1 MTDALNT
8 EARARE
14 VLAAWLGPVGI
25 ATPFVGAINVGYLGL
40 LDLVRQAFAADP
52 TCKNALQ
59 VQEPAF
65 ARPADDAAV
74 LAEREA
80 CARVADKSKIP
91 VPQYSENPQQDFQR
105 TVAPIINQTSSA
117 IAIAIRARS
126 DAAGEA
132 K

>member
-1 MTDALNT
+1 MTDALNS
-8 EARARE
+8 EARATVVQSLIVPGLCDVCRKP
-14 VLAAWLGPVGI
+14 LSAHDTGAGI
-25 ATPFVGAINVGYLGL
+25 PICRGIYAPGYRSTLN
-40 LDLVRQAFAADP
+40 D
-52 TCKNALQ
+52 AL
-59 VQEPAF
+59 AF

-80 CARVADKSKIP
+80 CARVADKSKMP
-91 VPQYSENPQQDFQR
+91 VPHYSENPQQDFQR

-117 IAIAIRARS
+117 IAAAIRARS